1 MDKNKDLNPAY
12 SHIVALDGLRGVAIA
27 LVLIVHFYYRG
38 PQMASPPVSKEF
50 FIFGWTGVELFF
62 VLSGFLITS
71 ILLKAKGVGG
81 SLGGFYLNRAA
92 RILPL
97 YIAFLVVLL
106 AASFIALPSPLS
118 DSLLNFRDYFFTYF
132 FYIANFSYIAGWD
145 VSHANILLG
154 PTWSLAVEQHFYLIW
169 PLIVLFLSLRTT
181 RFLIVSLYLI
191 MVLSRAVMAENI
203 NPDVVYHTTFLHFDG
218 LAIGSIA
225 AIFLPSICERPNLA
239 KYVTM
244 ASAITIAALFVSQ
257 GTFHYKN
264 PQIFSLGIPL
274 VNLFYCSA
282 MIYVMSSNVLTK
294 IFSIKPLT
302 VLGKYSYCIYLLH
315 WPMLMVFSQIK
326 ISTGLIGWSAMYVAF
341 TMALLM
347 MARVSWIL
355 LESPSSKY
363 IRSLKRNK
371 E

>member
-1 MDKNKDLNPAY
+1 MDKSKDLNPAY
-12 SHIVALDGLRGVAIA
+12 SHIVALDGLRGIAIA

-38 PQMASPPVSKEF
+38 PQLASSPVSKEF

-81 SLGGFYLNRAA
+81 ALGGFYLNRAA

-97 YIAFLVVLL
+97 YIAFLVALL
-106 AASFIALPSPLS
+106 AASFLTLPSPLS
-118 DSLLNFRDYFFTYF
+118 DSLLNFREYFFTYF
-132 FYIANFSYIAGWD
+132 FYISNFSYIAGWD
-145 VSHANILLG
+145 VSQANILLS
-154 PTWSLAVEQHFYLIW
+154 PTWSLAVEQHFYLFW
-169 PLIVLFLSLRTT
+169 PLFVLFLPVRTT
-181 RFLIVSLYLI
+181 KILIVSLYLI
-191 MVLSRAVMAENI
+191 MASARVAMAGNI
-203 NPDVVYHTTFLHFDG
+203 SPEVVYHTTFLHFDG
-218 LAIGSIA
+218 LAMGAMA
-225 AIFLPSICERPNLA
+225 ALFLPSISNKSTLVRCTAVVSFLL
-239 KYVTM
+239 
-244 ASAITIAALFVSQ
+244 IAALFMSQ

-264 PQIFSLGIPL
+264 PQIFSFGIPL

-282 MIYVMSSNVLTK
+282 MIYVMSSNVLSK
-294 IFSIKPLT
+294 VFSISPLT

-315 WPMLMVFSQIK
+315 WPMLMIFSQIK
-326 ISTGLIGWSAMYVAF
+326 ISTGLFGWSAMYVAF
-341 TMALLM
+341 TLALLM